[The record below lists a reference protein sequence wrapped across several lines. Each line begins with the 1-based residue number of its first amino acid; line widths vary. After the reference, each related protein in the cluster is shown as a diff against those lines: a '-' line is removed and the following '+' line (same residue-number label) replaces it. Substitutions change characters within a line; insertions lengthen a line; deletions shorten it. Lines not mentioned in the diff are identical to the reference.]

1 MATRTHLDALTVRRL
16 RRGVGTIAIILPIAV
31 TIGNSVI
38 QGKFTLLGSVSGA
51 YHSGMRDW
59 FVGSLCAMGVFLICY
74 RYAKLD
80 DWLSTIA
87 GTAAILVALFPTK
100 ARGEASTA
108 DLWIWWI
115 HLAASVIMFATLA
128 VFCFFVFTRT
138 YRGIPK
144 QEAPGPKRKRNAI
157 YIVCG
162 WAIIGGL
169 GLGAGLSAILP
180 HDIEVAV
187 QPLFWGESI
196 AIWAFGTA
204 WLAKGD
210 AIIRDNAGEDV
221 LPEVGTETPAVGIG

>member
-1 MATRTHLDALTVRRL
+1 MATRTHLDALSVRRL
-16 RRGVGTIAIILPIAV
+16 RRGVGTIAMILPIAV
-31 TIGNSVI
+31 IIGNSLI
-38 QGKFTLLGSVSGA
+38 LGKFTLLGSVSGA
-51 YHSGMRDW
+51 YHSGVRDW

-87 GTAAILVALFPTK
+87 GIAAILVALFPTK
-100 ARGEASTA
+100 PRGEVSTA
-108 DLWIWWI
+108 DLWIWWV
-115 HLAASVIMFATLA
+115 HLAASVTMFATLA
-128 VFCFFVFTRT
+128 ALCFFVFTRT
-138 YRGIPK
+138 YPGISKQDVPSPK
-144 QEAPGPKRKRNAI
+144 HKRNII
-157 YIVCG
+157 YVTCG
-162 WAIIGGL
+162 WAIIIGL

-196 AIWAFGTA
+196 AIWAFGLA

-221 LPEVGTETPAVGIG
+221 APVVNGEHSAVGVG